1 MQEIVTTKN
10 PSNDLNRV
18 KLSLEDNQKL
28 VNTFTWLIQEDKKQN
43 PLIYIIKKENKN
55 D

>member
-10 PSNDLNRV
+10 PSNELKGV
-18 KLSLEDNQKL
+18 KLSLQDNQKL
-28 VNTFTWLIQEDKKQN
+28 VDAFVWLIQEDKKQN